1 MTKLKIT
8 GIIIFLLCLI
18 LAIVS
23 KNISDHNKSHS
34 ILLETINNQKAFTQ
48 EISKNIFYVYKNKNS
63 STQQL
68 ESSIKKFLDNLS
80 KKEVTLAVVQSPIIE
95 NKNAEIVLLW
105 NKFYL
110 DVQKFRYQSKVITP
124 YTSVILEKT
133 VNNIYK
139 MNFKLIK
146 ELDKLIT
153 LHHNHYH
160 KQSNV
165 DKIFQYSSFL
175 ILLIAFSYFLFYI
188 SKTSNNFDI
197 LMKKIDNSIKSIDQI
212 EDNAENILDNIELT
226 EKEDAIIEALDELM
240 ISSIKLKKLKIDL
253 ENLNKLK
260 DKN

>member
-8 GIIIFLLCLI
+8 GIIIFLLCLV

-23 KNISDHNKSHS
+23 KNISDHNKSHNM
-34 ILLETINNQKAFTQ
+34 LLEEINSQKAFTQ
-48 EISKNIFYVYKNKNS
+48 EISKNIFFIYKNKNS

-68 ESSIKKFLDNLS
+68 ETSIKNFLDNLS
-80 KKEVTLAVVQSPIIE
+80 KKEVIVDEAKSPSIE
-95 NKNAEIVLLW
+95 NKNAQIIILW

-110 DVQKFRYQSKVITP
+110 DVQIFRYQSKVISP
-124 YTSVILEKT
+124 YSSVVLEKT

-139 MNFKLIK
+139 MNLKLIS
-146 ELDKLIT
+146 ELDKLIL
-153 LHHNHYH
+153 LHHDHYH
-160 KQSNV
+160 NQSSV
-165 DKIFQYSSFL
+165 DKVLQYSLFV

-197 LMKKIDNSIKSIDQI
+197 LMRKIDDSIKSIDQI